1 MAAVLMAA
9 AVSTAVTIHHVQLH
23 LEAWDYERHVDD

>member
-9 AVSTAVTIHHVQLH
+9 AVCTAVTTYNLQLH